1 MIKPTLVAALNKQIQ
16 HEQTNAHAYQAVSLY
31 FATLNLHG
39 IEGFFAQQ
47 VNDETTHA
55 NKFIQFLQDRGG
67 RVELT
72 SIPAPKNT
80 FATPLEAV
88 KLVRDM
94 EHGTTEAIR
103 NLLDLARKEADMTL
117 EARLQWFIEEQVEE
131 EQWADELTTLMEQ
144 FNDHPGQ
151 LFMLDHSWGKRV
163 KKA

>member
-1 MIKPTLVAALNKQIQ
+1 MIKPSLVAALNKQVQ
-16 HEQTNAHAYQAVSLY
+16 HEQTNAHAYRAVSLY

-39 IEGFFAQQ
+39 IEAFMAQQ
-47 VNDETTHA
+47 VNDELTHA
-55 NKFIQFLQDRGG
+55 SKFIQFIQDRGG
-67 RVELT
+67 RVELA
-72 SIPAPKNT
+72 SIPAPQNT
-80 FATPLEAV
+80 FASPLEAV

-103 NLLDLARKEADMTL
+103 NLFELARKEGDLTL
-117 EARLQWFIEEQVEE
+117 EVRLHWFIEEQVEE

-151 LFMLDHSWGKRV
+151 LFALDHAWGKRV